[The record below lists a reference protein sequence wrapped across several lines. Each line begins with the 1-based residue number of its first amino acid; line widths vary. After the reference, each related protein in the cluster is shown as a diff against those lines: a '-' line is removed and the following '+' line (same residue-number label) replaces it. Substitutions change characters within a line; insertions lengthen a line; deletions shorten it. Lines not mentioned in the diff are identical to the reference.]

1 MDVPT
6 LYSSLREQSEFHLH
20 TNHISNRLL
29 ADPGLSPEAALSSG
43 RAMDSWC
50 DKLPL
55 YFRLD
60 VQPSSQLRWYLFAR
74 ARLWWRFWNL
84 KIIVFRH
91 ILLRQA
97 IATRG
102 QVSDFAA
109 TSEQEECK
117 RICVEA
123 AHATISS
130 IHQYS
135 MQELTRLEG
144 WYAT

>member
-6 LYSSLREQSEFHLH
+6 YYSSLREQSEFHLY

-29 ADPGLSPEAALSSG
+29 SDPGLSPEAALSSG
-43 RAMDSWC
+43 RAMDAWC
-50 DKLPL
+50 EKLPL

-60 VQPSSQLRWYLFAR
+60 VQPTSQLRWYSFAR

-97 IATRG
+97 IATRS
-102 QVSDFAA
+102 QLVDFA
-109 TSEQEECK
+109 SSPDQEECK
-117 RICVEA
+117 RRCLEA
-123 AHATISS
+123 ARATIASVQ
-130 IHQYS
+130 QYS